1 MFIAPAI
8 PPGEVSAM
16 SSSEVYA
23 SYETAREAYQNAVDI
38 YLATQGRDM
47 DAKAAA
53 ADDLAVAYK
62 AFQAAIAALP
72 KSRSE
77 S

>member
-1 MFIAPAI
+1 
-8 PPGEVSAM
+8 M

-23 SYETAREAYQNAVDI
+23 SYETAREAYENAVDI

-53 ADDLAVAYK
+53 ADVLAAAYK
-62 AFQAAIAALP
+62 AFLAAIAALP

-77 S
+77 P